1 VTTAL
6 LGTGLL
12 GPGAHWRNWGRS
24 AAAQP
29 AHVAR
34 PSSVDEV
41 VAVVRAAAERGLAV
55 KAVGA
60 GHSFTDIAATPGV
73 LVDLSGLRG
82 LISVDAAR
90 ARVRLAAGT
99 HLWELPELLD
109 PLGLALANMGDI
121 DRQTIAG
128 ATSTGTHGT
137 GLRFPGLAA
146 QLTAVTLVT
155 GTGEVLVV
163 DETHRPELLP
173 AVRLGLGAL
182 GIVVEVE
189 VQCVPTF
196 LLTAVEHPAPLDEVL
211 DAWPGS
217 VADADHFEFYWWPH
231 TDVAMTK
238 TNTRMPGDTPH
249 TPAGRFANWVEER
262 LLENEALRATQGL
275 GRLVKP
281 LIPPLN
287 RLATKV
293 YGDREVTAPS
303 YEIFTSPRHVRFRES
318 EYALPLDAMPQALRD
333 LRGLIERKGW
343 RISFPVEVRAASPD
357 GNWMSTAYDRPS
369 AYIAVHRYFRDDPT
383 EYFRA
388 FDTLLRSYDGRPH
401 WGKMHF
407 RIADDLRPAYPK
419 FDDFLGV
426 RDELDP
432 DRRFANGYLDRVL
445 GP

>member
-1 VTTAL
+1 VTATDVWGA
-6 LGTGLL
+6 GTR
-12 GPGAHWRNWGRS
+12 WRNWGRS
-24 AAAQP
+24 ASAQP

-34 PSSVDEV
+34 PRSVDEV

-60 GHSFTDIAATPGV
+60 SHSFTDIAATRGV
-73 LVDLSGLRG
+73 LVDLTNLRG
-82 LISVDAAR
+82 LISVDDAR
-90 ARVRLAAGT
+90 GRVRLAAGT
-99 HLWELPELLD
+99 HLWELPELLQ
-109 PLGLALANMGDI
+109 PHGLALANMGDI

-137 GLRFPGLAA
+137 GLQFPGLAA

-155 GTGEVLVV
+155 GSGEVLVV

-173 AVRLGLGAL
+173 AVRLALGAL

-196 LLTAVEHPAPLDEVL
+196 LLTALEHPAPFDEVL
-211 DAWPGS
+211 DAWPAS
-217 VADADHFEFYWWPH
+217 IAAADHFEFYWWPH
-231 TDVAMTK
+231 TDVAMAK

-249 TPAGRFANWVEER
+249 KPAGRFANWVEER
-262 LLENEALRATQGL
+262 LLQNEALRASQGL

-281 LIPPLN
+281 IVPSLN
-287 RLATKV
+287 RLSTKA

-318 EYALPLDAMPQALRD
+318 EYALPLEAMPQALRD

-343 RISFPVEVRAASPD
+343 RISFPIEVRAAAADS
-357 GNWMSTAYDRPS
+357 NWMSTAHERPS

-407 RIADDLRPAYPK
+407 RTADDLRPAYPK
-419 FDDFLGV
+419 FDEFLGV
-426 RDELDP
+426 RNELDP